1 MYGADPAGKPLEL
14 GVVMSACGSGF
25 VLVQVDHFVG
35 HGRHQEPGGT
45 DEAGGNGD
53 FAESIGPRLPVTA
66 AKMAKP
72 VLGAQDAK
80 DNMVCIRQ
88 APMPEGWAFSQI
100 FIRQFQHLGGEAQ
113 SGHSF
118 NSR

>member
-1 MYGADPAGKPLEL
+1 
-14 GVVMSACGSGF
+14 
-25 VLVQVDHFVG
+25 
-35 HGRHQEPGGT
+35 
-45 DEAGGNGD
+45 
-53 FAESIGPRLPVTA
+53 
-66 AKMAKP
+66 
-72 VLGAQDAK
+72 
-80 DNMVCIRQ
+80 MVCIRQ